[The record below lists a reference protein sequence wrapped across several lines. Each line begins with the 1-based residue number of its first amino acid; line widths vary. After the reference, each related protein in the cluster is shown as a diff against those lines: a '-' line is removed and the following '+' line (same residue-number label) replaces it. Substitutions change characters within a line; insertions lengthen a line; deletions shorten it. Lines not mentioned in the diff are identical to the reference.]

1 MDKTVN
7 THASNS
13 VLAKQSL
20 PLPRTLFSEGGS
32 VVFSE
37 LLAESTFRPERFAFD
52 LGTNKTPSPQR
63 ISQTTKSSENPQ
75 DCRNCQQDIEK
86 DILQKETL
94 QKETLRNLNEQRA
107 QDNASREAQERAQG
121 AQQARAQQARDNQ
134 AQQEQQYRSEQIDRI
149 ASQQQN
155 SLDKQ
160 REERSVT
167 SRSSDENT
175 PRARNEASQARRDE
189 EKTSARAERAQAAS
203 DNNRRD
209 NNNNVGNQAGKPN
222 NADTHAKTLAQED
235 KPKEGESKST
245 PLEGAKDGVA
255 TKNSQADSTTN
266 NKETTKQV
274 TQTTPAP
281 EENKA
286 SAQNRAEETLLAN
299 SEEGKA
305 TTGKAENALENSLA
319 GLVDAEGID
328 VFALQDKHA
337 KTTQIASK
345 TAETLV
351 QFSRTQAGGLVG
363 DADNKQQTGAISDS
377 IATRTTAE
385 SEGGGATPTP
395 ASQEGEALAVQ
406 EVNGQNSPKD
416 ADTAKASTVSATT
429 SPLASN
435 AAASSTDA
443 LKAAV
448 RDNSARLLAQAQQL
462 GSRTADTSPADT
474 REVNTRGAD
483 TRGVNTRGVNTRT
496 TDARAEDARVAGTRA
511 ERQAGLASPTGD
523 KSLLRNSALEQH
535 LRQAAAGR
543 AAETTQQAGGK
554 TATADA
560 PSRSAQANAQANILA
575 QALSTATTRATQGT
589 SAQGK
594 AAETPSLPESIDVR
608 LTQEVRAHRPEGL
621 RLSAQNAFDS
631 LRPANSAAQTTGYGN
646 ATNGISSSST
656 SGAASLEGKTSSAL
670 SGSDTAQVGLVSSS
684 AAAKLAARVAERQE
698 GLRERREASSSTT
711 KDKPNGTQALLQ
723 SLASRLTGGRGE
735 AASNLGGNTGQDG
748 GSRAAQTLGQALG
761 QLSGSSAQ
769 GSSAQGSNSDA
780 SLNNGFSQSLPGQSA
795 SNSNAARGSASSSF
809 TTASSFVREQVFVNI
824 QRAVEGKVESLTVK
838 LRPELLGRIEI
849 RLDGDAAGRLQIVV
863 LAERSETLD
872 LLQRDA
878 RQLEQALQDAGIR
891 TQDQGLQ
898 FGLKG
903 QGNAQTEGEAQ
914 RQGETASSDTTSGAE
929 ADDGE
934 GGELGEETLSSVVDR
949 LQVRQDGRLNVEI

>member
-75 DCRNCQQDIEK
+75 DCRNCQQDLEK

-107 QDNASREAQERAQG
+107 QNNASREAQERAQG

-160 REERSVT
+160 REERSVA

-175 PRARNEASQARRDE
+175 PRTRNEARNEASQARRDE

-209 NNNNVGNQAGKPN
+209 NDNNVGNQAGKLN
-222 NADTHAKTLAQED
+222 NADTHAKTLVQED

-245 PLEGAKDGVA
+245 PLESTKDGIA

-266 NKETTKQV
+266 DKETTKQV

-286 SAQNRAEETLLAN
+286 SAQNLAEKTLLAN

-305 TTGKAENALENSLA
+305 TTGKAENSLENALA
-319 GLVDAEGID
+319 GLGDAEGID

-351 QFSRTQAGGLVG
+351 RFSRTQAGGLVG
-363 DADNKQQTGAISDS
+363 DADNKQQTGAISDV

-385 SEGGGATPTP
+385 SEEGGATPTP

-406 EVNGQNSPKD
+406 EGNGQNSPKD

-474 REVNTRGAD
+474 REVNTRTTD
-483 TRGVNTRGVNTRT
+483 TRGADTRT

-523 KSLLRNSALEQH
+523 QSLLRNSALEQH

-575 QALSTATTRATQGT
+575 QALSTTATRATQGT

-646 ATNGISSSST
+646 AANGISSST

-670 SGSDTAQVGLVSSS
+670 SGSDTAQAGLVSSS

-769 GSSAQGSNSDA
+769 GSNSQGSNSDA

>member
-52 LGTNKTPSPQR
+52 LGSNKTPSPQR

-75 DCRNCQQDIEK
+75 DCRNCQQDLEK

-175 PRARNEASQARRDE
+175 PRARNEARNEASQARRDE

-209 NNNNVGNQAGKPN
+209 NDNNVGNQAGKPN

-245 PLEGAKDGVA
+245 PLESTKDGIA

-266 NKETTKQV
+266 DKKTTKQV
-274 TQTTPAP
+274 AQTPPAP
-281 EENKA
+281 EEDKA
-286 SAQNRAEETLLAN
+286 SAQNLAEKTLLAN

-305 TTGKAENALENSLA
+305 TTGKAENSLENALA

-363 DADNKQQTGAISDS
+363 DADNKQQTGEISDA

-385 SEGGGATPTP
+385 SEEGGATPTP

-406 EVNGQNSPKD
+406 EGNGQNSPKD

-435 AAASSTDA
+435 AAASRTDA

-462 GSRTADTSPADT
+462 GSRTADTRGVNTRPADT

-483 TRGVNTRGVNTRT
+483 TRT

-523 KSLLRNSALEQH
+523 QSLLRNSALEQH

-543 AAETTQQAGGK
+543 AAETAQQAGGK

-575 QALSTATTRATQGT
+575 QALSTTATRVTQGT

-646 ATNGISSSST
+646 AANGISSSST

-723 SLASRLTGGRGE
+723 SLASRLTGGRAE

-761 QLSGSSAQ
+761 QLSGSNAQ
-769 GSSAQGSNSDA
+769 GSNAQGSNSDA
-780 SLNNGFSQSLPGQSA
+780 SLNNGFSQSLQGQSA